1 MKQITATVTHTV
13 TSTITF
19 EVEDNELPIIGDDI
33 KEIIAEWP
41 LMFTVDEGGGD
52 IEGWSLAG
60 INVLSAEAPMY
71 VDVDFTIT
79 ELEAHK

>member
-19 EVEDNELPIIGDDI
+19 EVEDNELPTIGDDI

-71 VDVDFTIT
+71 VDVDFTIA